1 MLNLTWINTL
11 VTLFQ
16 HGSFKAAADSLG
28 LAQPTVT
35 QHIQKLEEQLGVALV
50 QRGRAGCHPTAGAQ
64 RLMPFAVSMLSLNQR
79 AMAAARGEHW
89 RVGASSNIGIY
100 LLQPHVRS
108 FLAAQSGTALDLVI
122 ESNPNIAQKL
132 GQAEIDM
139 AVMEWWQPQEGFES
153 RRWRNEPVVV
163 IVPPDHPFACL
174 AEITPEHLAGMA
186 LIGGE
191 SGTGTGRLLT
201 EFFARA
207 DQVPSVSMQLGS
219 TEAVKQAVR
228 AGLGIS
234 LVLASSVT
242 QEVASGTL
250 SAIPL
255 AGAGLSKELMLV
267 WRSGAGALTQAP
279 PFIQHLL
286 TVAEDYSKA
295 TSSKVRPL

>member
-16 HGSFKAAADSLG
+16 QGSFKAAADRLG

-35 QHIQKLEEQLGVALV
+35 QHIQKLEEQLGIALV
-50 QRGRAGCHPTAGAQ
+50 QRGRSGCHPTAGAQ

-79 AMAAARGEHW
+79 ALAAVRGEQW

-108 FLAAQSGTALDLVI
+108 FLAEHGDAALDLVI
-122 ESNPNIAQKL
+122 DNNPTIAQKL
-132 GQAEIDM
+132 SQAEIDM
-139 AVMEWWQPQEGFES
+139 AIMEWWQPLDGFES
-153 RRWRNEPVVV
+153 RPWRNEPVVV

-174 AEITPEHLAGMA
+174 SEITPEHLAGMA

-191 SGTGTGRLLT
+191 SGTGTGRLLA
-201 EFFARA
+201 EFFAGA
-207 DQVPSVSMQLGS
+207 DQLPSVSMQLGS

-234 LVLASSVT
+234 LVLASTVT
-242 QEVASGTL
+242 QEVEVGAL
-250 SAIPL
+250 CAIPL
-255 AGAGLSKELMLV
+255 AGAGLNKELMLV
-267 WRSGAGALTQAP
+267 WRTTAGAQAP
-279 PFIQHLL
+279 HFIQHLL
-286 TVAEDYSKA
+286 ASPAPHSSA
-295 TSSKVRPL
+295 TRSSVRPL